1 MKAAAGLPRPGP
13 NRYPI
18 VTYLLNE
25 TPVTINDNGAIVKGA
40 FKLSGA
46 EVGDFSLENLTVDA
60 AGQGIFIELDSAE
73 GVTAGDVTVKMSLY
87 NFIEK
92 RGDLYN

>member
-25 TPVTINDNGAIVKGA
+25 TPVTINDNGEMLWYDDGVDGSSDIVFQKY
-40 FKLSGA
+40 
-46 EVGDFSLENLTVDA
+46 DD
-60 AGQGIFIELDSAE
+60 
-73 GVTAGDVTVKMSLY
+73 
-87 NFIEK
+87 
-92 RGDLYN
+92 